1 MNSDPAQTTVM
12 AEAVALFGKRSGASD
27 YEWLTGPTDVPEHLV
42 RLAARISSATDI
54 PVAIAES
61 SDRPWIVRSFTG
73 GVDYAHRP
81 VVNTEIL
88 RLTSAFPLPE
98 HLLLLASATLRLP
111 ASPSMSL
118 VPITIGALT
127 AQPVPPSDDQERH
140 ARVGAALSV
149 SPPAAL
155 FIAREGPWRYDGFCY
170 ARSSGVRW
178 DPELARYLC
187 INVAPPFLT
196 NRDEA
201 LLRAADAI
209 PADEW
214 PLLQRLSRTELQDVL
229 LWMGGTESKPLPA
242 ASDDVLA
249 WLVKRS
255 SSKTRGGVQET
266 IRAVTSAI
274 GDNDAAPRVLSA
286 VAAELPDDV
295 RATFFA
301 LMTGDEERGSVAHL
315 EHLSRAGYLDLL
327 PAQRRH
333 LWMRHAASSQVLADA
348 ALDHLTRYGFSPQ
361 QAAFLLDLP
370 MHHGDSTEVSGLIDA
385 LRRAAPIG
393 LPEPVRRLR
402 DLFRN
407 IGLHDFQTLCDERAF
422 LLPWARRIID
432 AATEEQQ
439 PFHAETDED
448 RDIVLTL
455 RALLTSKADALLGV
469 TQSIVLTGDLALA
482 RRFFS
487 SRAAAAEISVECEA
501 LVAARLGGPPAAVL
515 PSIKEIERL
524 KRADLVRAEDL
535 DLRHADRATTR
546 ALATLWP
553 ETTPFGLLLEDRWTR
568 APHLPAAW
576 LPAARKF
583 LKPKDLM
590 AVAASLSP
598 EQSDEFLGWICQVHG
613 LDFDLVTGLREG
625 DASLVAGRDV
635 ARLGEWL
642 GIIFPETDRHGEGAT
657 LAHLVGSRIAQ
668 GDAKLARQ
676 IVSAF
681 VPAASRAT
689 DEWLVYVLCGR
700 GPMPVLKNVAPR
712 MVAQLV
718 SHLDAVELIDALVLA
733 DGVEAAN
740 DPDVIAA
747 VCRRVEQIGASCP
760 QRGYSE
766 AQAQRAPLL
775 MARLSQ
781 LPGWETVTGPPE
793 SRRRIATRT
802 LHILGLTA
810 EDLVR
815 MVHEGEGK

>member
-12 AEAVALFGKRSGASD
+12 AEPVALFGKRSGASD
-27 YEWLTGPTDVPEHLV
+27 YEWLTEPTDVPAHLV

-111 ASPSMSL
+111 ATPSTSL

-149 SPPAAL
+149 SPPTAL

-201 LLRAADAI
+201 LLRTANAI

-214 PLLQRLSRTELQDVL
+214 PLLQRLSRTDLQDVL
-229 LWMGGTESKPLPA
+229 LWIEGAESKPLPA

-255 SSKTRGGVQET
+255 SSRARGGVQET
-266 IRAVTSAI
+266 IRTVASAI
-274 GDNDAAPRVLSA
+274 DENDAASRVLNM

-295 RATFFA
+295 RTAFFA
-301 LMTGDEERGSVAHL
+301 LMSGDEDSGSVAQL
-315 EHLSRAGYLDLL
+315 EHLAGAGYLDLL
-327 PAQRRH
+327 PAKSTH
-333 LWMRHAASSQVLADA
+333 LWMRHASSSPILADA
-348 ALDHLTRYGFSPQ
+348 ALEHLTRHGLLPQ
-361 QAAFLLDLP
+361 QAIFLLDLP
-370 MHHGDSTEVSGLIDA
+370 IHHDDPIDVSDLIDA
-385 LRRAAPIG
+385 FRRAAPIG

-402 DLFRN
+402 ALFRK
-407 IGLHDFQTLCDERAF
+407 IGLHDFQTLCDERAS
-422 LLPWARRIID
+422 LLPWARRIIG

-439 PFHAETDED
+439 PFYADTDDD

-482 RRFFS
+482 QRFFS
-487 SRAAAAEISVECEA
+487 TRAASAGISPECEA
-501 LVAARLGGPPAAVL
+501 VVAARLGGPPSAAL
-515 PSIKEIERL
+515 PSIREIERL

-535 DLRHADRATTR
+535 DLRYADRATTR

-553 ETTPFGLLLEDRWTR
+553 ETNAFGALLEGRWTR
-568 APHLPAAW
+568 APHLPEAW
-576 LPAARKF
+576 LPTARRI

-590 AVAASLSP
+590 TVAASLSP
-598 EQSDEFLGWICQVHG
+598 EQTDEFLGWICQVHG
-613 LDFDLVTGLREG
+613 LDFDLVTALRRG
-625 DASLVAGRDV
+625 DAAFVGGRDV
-635 ARLGEWL
+635 ACLGEWL
-642 GIIFPETDRHGEGAT
+642 GVIFPETDSQSEGAI
-657 LAHLVGSRIAQ
+657 LSHLIGSRIAQ
-668 GDAKLARQ
+668 GNAKLARQ
-676 IVSAF
+676 IVSTF

-689 DEWLVYVLCGR
+689 DEWLVHVLCGR
-700 GPMPVLKNVAPR
+700 GPMPLLKNVAPR
-712 MVAQLV
+712 MVAQLA
-718 SHLDAVELIDALVLA
+718 SHLDAVELIDALLLA
-733 DGVEAAN
+733 DGVEAAH

-775 MARLSQ
+775 MVKLSQ
-781 LPGWETVTGPPE
+781 LPGWETVTGAPE
-793 SRRRIATRT
+793 SRRRIATRA
-802 LHILGLTA
+802 LHVLGLTA

-815 MVHEGEGK
+815 IVNEGEGK